1 MIRAGDRQAFRTEQ
15 EARAA
20 CTPGGK
26 VEKSTRGSY
35 WWMTPAD
42 PFEEREAEQQ
52 QARAAKLGGYRRL
65 GEVLAD
71 RRHVEWL
78 LKDFLERGV
87 IALLIGPYG
96 TYKSALAIEAC
107 MRAALAGEVVF
118 ILSPEGSGLQRRLQA
133 WLDEFAPFEDPARL
147 KVYARER
154 RLLISAPEEM
164 ELLTKWLAEIEAE
177 CGQPP
182 SLIAIDTL
190 SKASNHKENDND
202 EAKALIGQIDRCLRH
217 RTAKPATV
225 LLVVHTGVAEQGRA
239 RGAYALTADTDA
251 AYVASFKNGT
261 VTMTRERFKDAPSL
275 PPLYFTRKVRELGYR
290 DPEGNPVTS
299 VVLVPAS
306 APAKREQELTAK
318 QTELLEQL
326 RQHAPITADA
336 LMELR
341 ANDAD
346 RKRDIVG
353 RLETLV
359 ARGLAMCSDGVY
371 SVPKPIIADSSSD
384 F

>member
-1 MIRAGDRQAFRTEQ
+1 MIRTGDRQAFRTEE

-42 PFEEREAEQQ
+42 PFEEREAERQ

-78 LKDFLERGV
+78 IKDFIERGV

-133 WLDEFAPFEDPARL
+133 WLDEFAPFEDHARL
-147 KVYARER
+147 KVYTRER

-177 CGQPP
+177 CGKPP

-217 RTAKPATV
+217 RAAKPATV

-275 PPLYFTRKVRELGYR
+275 PPLYFTKKVRELGYR

-299 VVLVPAS
+299 VVLVPTNE
-306 APAKREQELTAK
+306 PPRREQALTK
-318 QTELLEQL
+318 TQRELLEHVKSL
-326 RQHAPITADA
+326 GGGDIKRI
-336 LMELR
+336 MEGR
-341 ANDAD
+341 SD
-346 RKRDIVG
+346 RKSDVLE

-359 ARGLAMCSDGVY
+359 ARGLLMNSNGTY
-371 SVPKPIIADSSSD
+371 SEPKPIVQGSSEEFD
-384 F
+384 K